1 MKRIL
6 CGLVLVFAA
15 SVFARPQSP
24 SPPYGTPPTFP
35 EGQRQEMPP
44 DTKAPPPRQLTTAE
58 VEQQI
63 QLKLN
68 TEPALANANVN
79 VKADENAVVLT
90 GTVGTERQREIA
102 LRIAGSF
109 AGKRQIVNNIKIN
122 RET

>member
-1 MKRIL
+1 MKRTL
-6 CGLVLVFAA
+6 CGFVLVFAA
-15 SVFARPQSP
+15 SVFARQQPP
-24 SPPYGTPPTFP
+24 SYGTPPTFP

-58 VEQQI
+58 VEEQI

-79 VKADENAVVLT
+79 VKANENNVVLT

-109 AGKRQIVNNIKIN
+109 AGKRQIVDKIKIS